1 MLEAD
6 NEIMSK
12 LGEGGLDIFVHSWE
26 WGQRGK
32 GNCSGFPSIVLGMR
46 LGVGS
51 QEQQYRCRFSFNL
64 LFALGGE
71 VLELAKCACCGC
83 GLGQSN
89 KSRGVRNRTICGI
102 HKRFEPWVGVWE
114 ATKGVL
120 TIEWHIR
127 LELGEQRKRNYLR
140 AVSLVFFIQVTGF
153 SSHSCA
159 L

>member
-1 MLEAD
+1 MWE
-6 NEIMSK
+6 
-12 LGEGGLDIFVHSWE
+12 LGLRNTNI
-26 WGQRGK
+26 
-32 GNCSGFPSIVLGMR
+32 
-46 LGVGS
+46 GVD
-51 QEQQYRCRFSFNL
+51 SFNL

-89 KSRGVRNRTICGI
+89 KSGGVRNRKICGI

-120 TIEWHIR
+120 TIWWHIR

-140 AVSLVFFIQVTGF
+140 AVSLFFFIQVTLVPCELLHIWYPEIF
-153 SSHSCA
+153 HDQSKNIV
-159 L
+159 LVQ